1 MSDLV
6 ETGPAEGPD
15 RSGRPETGLAPDSL
29 TAHSGV
35 VSESEQRALRAD
47 IRRLSTMLGTTLSEQ
62 TGEPEILDLVERVR
76 RAARDTARGDAG
88 PEAVARLLDD
98 IDTGTAVLLARAF
111 SQYFQLANV
120 AEQLHRSRELRAL
133 RPADSRPLRTVLRR
147 LAAEADP
154 DEVADV
160 LARAEL
166 RPVFTAHPTESTRQS
181 VLAILRRVVD
191 ALDRDAPDAELGALV
206 DLLWQT
212 DDIRPGKPTV
222 ADEARHIAWF
232 AERLGERTV
241 PDLLDEFAHEAA
253 DAGLP
258 IPPDARPLVLGSWVG
273 GDRDGNPNVTAAV
286 TREVLEL
293 NADRAL
299 RIHTRLVDELIGELS
314 VSTRVMGVS
323 EELRGSLARDRRA
336 LPAVHDRFVRLNQHE
351 PYRLKLSYVRAR
363 LENTRARISSGGP
376 HVEGRDY
383 LGMAGYLEDLQA
395 VDRSL
400 RGHRGA
406 RIADGTLARAI
417 RSARAL
423 GLHLVELDVREHA
436 QRHHDALG
444 AIYDEL
450 GELDRPYAELDRAE
464 RRALLSAEL
473 RGRRPLLRRHYGVPE
488 AAEQVLETFDT
499 LHAVQHEF
507 GPEVARTYI
516 VSMAQ
521 DVDDLLAVAV
531 LARESYMVEI
541 AGENPRSSLDLVPLF
556 ETVQE
561 LSRAGELLDGL
572 LSDPGYRTQVR
583 NRGDLQEIMLGYSD
597 SNKGAGITAS
607 QWQIHR
613 AQRQL
618 RDVAAEHGVRLRL
631 FHGRGGSVGRG
642 GGPAGEAIA
651 SAPFGSV
658 DATMKLTEQGEV
670 ISDKYSLPSL
680 AHDNLEILLA
690 SMLDASLLHQ
700 SSRWPEPTLDRWD
713 EVMDCVATAATE
725 TYRRLVESP
734 DLPAFFT
741 AATPVEE
748 LGRLNVGSR
757 PSKRPGRGTPTLD
770 DLRAIPWVFGWTQ
783 TRMVV
788 PGWYGLGSGLRAAR
802 EAGYGDDLAEM
813 RSWAFFRNLIGNVEM
828 TLAKTDLRIASNYVT
843 NLVEPDQQGLF
854 EQIRAEHELTRKE
867 LLAVTGEGRL
877 LAQHP
882 VLRNTLSVRNGYLEP
897 LHHLQVELL
906 ARRRAA
912 GDDPDPDLERAL
924 LLTINGIAAGM
935 KNTG

>member
-1 MSDLV
+1 MPDH
-6 ETGPAEGPD
+6 TPPAAVPSEPS
-15 RSGRPETGLAPDSL
+15 RTELAPDSL
-29 TAHSGV
+29 SAHSGV
-35 VSESEQRALRAD
+35 VSESEHEALRKD
-47 IRRLSTMLGTTLSEQ
+47 IRRLSTMLGETLAEQ
-62 TGEPEILDLVERVR
+62 AGPDLLELVEDVR
-76 RAARDTARGDAG
+76 HRAREVTDGEVE
-88 PEAVARLLDD
+88 PEAVAALLHG
-98 IDTGTAVLLARAF
+98 IDAGTAVVLARAF

-133 RPADSRPLRTVLRR
+133 RPADARPLRTVMRR
-147 LAAEADP
+147 LAEEADP
-154 DEVADV
+154 DQVADV
-160 LARAEL
+160 LSRAQL
-166 RPVFTAHPTESTRQS
+166 RPVFTAHPTESSRQS

-191 ALDRDAPDAELGALV
+191 ALDTGASDRQLGALV

-212 DDIRPGKPTV
+212 DEIRPGRPTA
-222 ADEARHIAWF
+222 ADEARNIAWF

-241 PDLLDEFAHEAA
+241 PDLLDEFAAEAA
-253 DAGLP
+253 DAGLTVP
-258 IPPDARPLVLGSWVG
+258 EHTRPLALGSWVG
-273 GDRDGNPNVTAAV
+273 GDRDGNPNVTPAV

-293 NADRAL
+293 YADRAL
-299 RIHTRLVDELIGELS
+299 RIHGRLVEQLITGLS

-323 EELRGSLARDRRA
+323 EELRGSMARDRRA
-336 LPAVHDRFVRLNQHE
+336 LPAVYDRFIRLNAHE
-351 PYRLKLSYVRAR
+351 PYRLKLSYVQER
-363 LENTRARISSGGP
+363 LERTRRRIAEHGP
-376 HVEGRDY
+376 HVENEDY
-383 LGMAGYLEDLQA
+383 LGVEGYLDDLG
-395 VDRSL
+395 VLDRSL
-400 RGHRGA
+400 RGHLGT
-406 RIADGTLARAI
+406 RIAEGTLARAI

-423 GLHLVELDVREHA
+423 GLHLMELDVREHSEK
-436 QRHHDALG
+436 HHEALG
-444 AIYDEL
+444 AIFDAL
-450 GELDRPYAELDRAE
+450 GELDRPYAELSRDE
-464 RRALLSAEL
+464 RRELLSAEL
-473 RGRRPLLRRHYGVPE
+473 RGRRPLIRRHYGVPE
-488 AAEQVLETFDT
+488 AAAKVVDTFDT

-507 GPEVARTYI
+507 GPDVARTYI
-516 VSMAQ
+516 VSMAR

-541 AGENPRSSLDLVPLF
+541 NDDPRSSVDLVPLF
-556 ETVQE
+556 ETVEE

-572 LSDPGYRTQVR
+572 LNDPGYRRQVR

-597 SNKGAGITAS
+597 SNKGAGITSS
-607 QWQIHR
+607 QWEIHR

-618 RDVAAEHGVRLRL
+618 RDVGARHGVKLRL

-651 SAPFGSV
+651 SAPWGSV

-700 SSRWPEPTLDRWD
+700 ASRWPEEKLERWD
-713 EVMDCVATAATE
+713 EVMTCVAAASTE
-725 TYRRLVESP
+725 SYRRLVGDP

-757 PSKRPGRGTPTLD
+757 PSKRPGADPSLD

-788 PGWYGLGSGLRAAR
+788 PGWFGLGSGLRAAR
-802 EAGYGDDLAEM
+802 EAGHADDLQDM
-813 RSWAFFRNLIGNVEM
+813 RQWAFFANLIGNVEM
-828 TLAKTDLRIASNYVT
+828 TLAKTDLRIASTYVST
-843 NLVEPDQQGLF
+843 LVEPAQQKLF
-854 EQIRAEHELTRKE
+854 ELIREEHELTLRE
-867 LLAVTGEGRL
+867 MLRLTGDRALLAR
-877 LAQHP
+877 HP
-882 VLRNTLSVRNGYLEP
+882 VLRNTLDVRNGYLEP

-906 ARRRAA
+906 EQRRRTE
-912 GDDPDPDLERAL
+912 DPDPDLERAL